1 MKDKKFSELKTDIL
15 IIGAGGAG
23 LRAAIEAHDAGANV
37 TIVSKSL
44 LGKAHTVMAEGG
56 IAASIADVDANDN
69 WKVHFS
75 DTFVEGVYLGDWK
88 MIEILVKEAPDR
100 VYELEQYGALFDRTP
115 QGKIMQRAFG
125 GHTYKRLCHI
135 GDRTGLEIIRVL
147 EDQVLHR
154 EIQILDETT
163 ITKLVVD
170 NGRIIGAIGLE
181 YMTGNFIAISCKSV
195 ILASGGCGRIYK
207 TTSNSLES
215 TGDGLALAYDVGCAL
230 INMEMVQFHPTG
242 MVYPESVKGLL
253 VTEGVRGE
261 GGILLNN
268 KGERFMK
275 RYSPKRMEL
284 DARDVVA
291 RAIYNEIL
299 KGNGTEHGGVY
310 LDITHKGAAF
320 IKKKLPAMYDQF
332 KDFADIDITKQKMEV
347 APTVHYHMGGVK
359 VDAETCATNIKG
371 LYAAG
376 EVTGGLHGANR
387 LGGNSLA
394 DILVFGRRAGIWSA
408 KYALHLDAG
417 NKEILKAQLQNEIK
431 RINSY
436 LRSDEEPSQ
445 YNNSKFRIYELLD
458 TLRQAMNEYVGII
471 RNAKGLYN
479 SIEVLE
485 NIKKEIKDIKVSGT
499 TKYNRSLL
507 ARMELENQLIVA
519 ECIIRSAIERKES
532 RGAHFRNDFP
542 KKNKKWLK
550 WIICKKKNGR
560 LALYPLQLKQIPKHL
575 SFIQKE
581 KYALVIK

>member
-1 MKDKKFSELKTDIL
+1 MQNAGFRELKTDIL
-15 IIGAGGAG
+15 VIGAGGAG
-23 LRAAIEAHDAGANV
+23 LRAAIEAHDAGAGV
-37 TIVSKSL
+37 AVVSKSL

-56 IAASIADVDANDN
+56 IAASIADVDTDDD
-69 WKVHFS
+69 WKAHFS
-75 DTFVEGVYLGDWK
+75 DTFAEGAYLGDWK

-115 QGKIMQRAFG
+115 SGKIMQRAFG

-154 EIQILDETT
+154 RIQVLDETV
-163 ITKLVVD
+163 ITKLVVSA
-170 NGRIIGAIGLE
+170 GKVVGAVGLE
-181 YMTGNFIAISCKSV
+181 YITGNFIAISCKAV
-195 ILASGGCGRIYK
+195 ILASGGCGRLYK

-215 TGDGLALAYDVGCAL
+215 TGDGLALAYDAGCAL
-230 INMEMVQFHPTG
+230 VNMEMVQFHPTG

-275 RYSPKRMEL
+275 RYSPNRMEL

-310 LDITHKGAAF
+310 LDIAHKGAAF

-332 KDFADIDITKQKMEV
+332 KDFADIDITRQKMEV

-359 VDAETCATNIKG
+359 VDAETCATNVKG

-394 DILVFGRRAGIWSA
+394 DILVFGRWAGIWGA
-408 KYALHLDAG
+408 RYALQSKAE
-417 NKEILKAQLQNEIK
+417 NKEIIMAQLRNEIK

-436 LRSDEEPSQ
+436 LAVGGKAAAHADG
-445 YNNSKFRIYELLD
+445 KFRIYELSD
-458 TLRQAMNEYVGII
+458 TLRQAMNENVEIV
-471 RNAKGLYN
+471 RNAKGLRN
-479 SIEVLE
+479 AMKILE
-485 NIKKEIKDIKVSGT
+485 DVKIKINTVKIPGT
-499 TKYNRSLL
+499 TKYNRGLL

-532 RGAHFRNDFP
+532 RGAHFRSDFP
-542 KKNKKWLK
+542 KKDRKWLK

-560 LALYPLQLKQIPKHL
+560 LALYASKLKQIPKRL
-575 SFIQKE
+575 SFVKKE
-581 KYALVIK
+581 KYARGAK

>member
-1 MKDKKFSELKTDIL
+1 MDNKKFRELKTDIL

-23 LRAAIEAHDAGANV
+23 LRAAIEAYDAGAKV

-56 IAASIADVDANDN
+56 IAASIADVDNEDN

-75 DTFVEGVYLGDWK
+75 DTFVEGAYLGDWK

-115 QGKIMQRAFG
+115 HGKIMQRAFG

-154 EIQILDETT
+154 GIQVLDETI
-163 ITKLVVD
+163 ITKLAVSS
-170 NGRIIGAIGLE
+170 GRIIGAVGLE
-181 YMTGNFIAISCKSV
+181 YMTGDFIAISCKAV
-195 ILASGGCGRIYK
+195 ILASGGCGRLYK

-230 INMEMVQFHPTG
+230 VNMEMVQFHPTG

-253 VTEGVRGE
+253 VTEGIRGE

-291 RAIYNEIL
+291 RAIYNEII

-310 LDITHKGAAF
+310 LDIAHKGAAF

-359 VDAETCATNIKG
+359 VDAETYATNVKG

-376 EVTGGLHGANR
+376 EITGGLHGANR

-394 DILVFGRRAGIWSA
+394 DILIFGRRAGIWSA
-408 KYALHLDAG
+408 KYALHLETG
-417 NKEILKAQLQNEIK
+417 NREILKAQLQNEIK

-436 LRSDEEPSQ
+436 LGSGEETSQ
-445 YNNSKFRIYELLD
+445 YNNGKFRIYELSD
-458 TLRQAMNEYVGII
+458 ALRQIMNEDVGII
-471 RNAKGLYN
+471 RNANGLHN
-479 SIEVLE
+479 AMKVLE
-485 NIKKEIKDIKVSGT
+485 TIKNEINNVKISGT
-499 TKYNRSLL
+499 TKYNRGLL
-507 ARMELENQLIVA
+507 TMIELENQLIIA

-532 RGAHFRNDFP
+532 RGAHFRSDFP
-542 KKNKKWLK
+542 KKYKKWLK
-550 WIICKKKNGR
+550 WIICRKKNGR
-560 LALYPLQLKQIPKHL
+560 LSLYTSPFKQIPKRF
-575 SFIQKE
+575 SFIPKE
-581 KYALVIK
+581 KYS

>member
-1 MKDKKFSELKTDIL
+1 MDNKKFRELKTDIL

-23 LRAAIEAHDAGANV
+23 LRAAIEAYDAGAKV

-56 IAASIADVDANDN
+56 IAASIADVDNEDN

-75 DTFVEGVYLGDWK
+75 DTFVEGAYLGDWK

-115 QGKIMQRAFG
+115 HGKIMQRAFG

-154 EIQILDETT
+154 GIQVLDETI
-163 ITKLVVD
+163 ITKLAVSS
-170 NGRIIGAIGLE
+170 GRIIGAVGLE
-181 YMTGNFIAISCKSV
+181 YMTGDFIAISCKAV
-195 ILASGGCGRIYK
+195 ILASGGCGRLYK

-230 INMEMVQFHPTG
+230 VNMEMVQFHPTG

-253 VTEGVRGE
+253 VTEGIRGE

-291 RAIYNEIL
+291 RAIYNEII

-310 LDITHKGAAF
+310 LDIAHKGAAF

-359 VDAETCATNIKG
+359 VDAETCATNVKG

-376 EVTGGLHGANR
+376 EITGGLHGANR

-394 DILVFGRRAGIWSA
+394 DILIFGRRAGIWSA
-408 KYALHLDAG
+408 KYALHLETG
-417 NKEILKAQLQNEIK
+417 NREILKAQLQNEIK

-436 LRSDEEPSQ
+436 LGSSEETSQ
-445 YNNSKFRIYELLD
+445 YNNGKFRIYELSD
-458 TLRQAMNEYVGII
+458 ALRQIMNEDVSII
-471 RNAKGLYN
+471 RNADGLHN
-479 SIEVLE
+479 AMKVLE
-485 NIKKEIKDIKVSGT
+485 TIKNEINNVKISGT
-499 TKYNRSLL
+499 TKYNRGLL
-507 ARMELENQLIVA
+507 TRIELENQLIIA

-532 RGAHFRNDFP
+532 RGAHFRSDFP
-542 KKNKKWLK
+542 KKYKKWLK
-550 WIICKKKNGR
+550 WIICRKKNGR
-560 LALYPLQLKQIPKHL
+560 LSLYTSPFKQIPKRF
-575 SFIQKE
+575 SFIPKE
-581 KYALVIK
+581 KYS